1 MCRGDPSAH
10 GRISALLS
18 AGVFPHDLADLP
30 RVGPGRMCST
40 VRPAPM
46 LHSGLATPRSVAAT
60 MGPVD
65 PDHPVHPVAW
75 TAGWAAGARSDRR
88 PRSLVCVGP
97 PPHPG
102 SIPIKSRTP
111 HASHVSQLG
120 PVHPLR
126 DSPPEREMALWEDRS
141 TPHSTMLPPEP
152 RNHAETPG
160 RIRGADPNDPPRAPE
175 LGASGVRAPVD
186 AADSADAI
194 PAGPAAGARGVHPA
208 RGRSAPLG
216 LPPPSSPR
224 RRG

>member
-18 AGVFPHDLADLP
+18 AGAFPHDLADLP

-46 LHSGLATPRSVAAT
+46 LHSGLATLRSVAAP
-60 MGPVD
+60 MGLVD
-65 PDHPVHPVAW
+65 PDNPFHPVAW

-88 PRSLVCVGP
+88 PQSLVCVGP
-97 PPHPG
+97 PPHSG

-120 PVHPLR
+120 SVHPLR

-175 LGASGVRAPVD
+175 PGAVKSFGVVFFRSGGDGGQGGA
-186 AADSADAI
+186 
-194 PAGPAAGARGVHPA
+194 AAGAVGAVVGVEHV
-208 RGRSAPLG
+208 GRAP
-216 LPPPSSPR
+216 R
-224 RRG
+224 